1 MIVKILRTG
10 VRDQGKKWEE
20 SSFREGYP
28 TYEEFGL
35 LYKLNSIIEWNFVK
49 YPKKQGE
56 DVEDK
61 NYLAP
66 DNILQPGDAFS
77 LGESGN
83 LQLIRVISEDKI
95 GLEHTETG
103 GLALDRI
110 VNSIISPEIKMF
122 FNNSIGVSGITF
134 EKFDWEKVP
143 ESHGWEY
150 KIPYDLYKIFS
161 DRFFPKRD
169 EFLGGMKITIET
181 DMSVFPIECYLYKS
195 NMKFNE
201 DDVIEKEFIDEL
213 VKDMLAWFYNN
224 HERLEVIEKS
234 ENIYQNQNKEDLL
247 RNLINTVSV
256 STGNQQSSNT
266 QSNINNYDVEDFG
279 EFNPDEIYHYSVKGE
294 EGELILYLVKKSF
307 WDSEGYM
314 DSEHLDPRFED
325 MYISEFESACEGTY
339 MVPDKFKT
347 KEEVYSYLSS
357 IHVFEFSQDFENFIY
372 NCD

>member
-1 MIVKILRTG
+1 MLKYNFIMIVKILRTG

-20 SSFREGYP
+20 SSFRKGYP
-28 TYEEFGL
+28 TYEESEL
-35 LYKLNSIIEWNFVK
+35 LYKLNSIIEWDFVK

-83 LQLIRVISEDKI
+83 LQLIRVISENKI

-103 GLALDRI
+103 GLALERI

-195 NMKFNE
+195 NMKFSE

-224 HERLEVIEKS
+224 YERLEVIEKS
-234 ENIYQNQNKEDLL
+234 ENTDQNQNKEDFLK
-247 RNLINTVSV
+247 NLINTV

-266 QSNINNYDVEDFG
+266 QQSNLVNIYGVEDF
-279 EFNPDEIYHYSVKGE
+279 S
-294 EGELILYLVKKSF
+294 
-307 WDSEGYM
+307 
-314 DSEHLDPRFED
+314 
-325 MYISEFESACEGTY
+325 
-339 MVPDKFKT
+339 
-347 KEEVYSYLSS
+347 
-357 IHVFEFSQDFENFIY
+357 
-372 NCD
+372 

>member
-20 SSFREGYP
+20 SNFREGYP
-28 TYEEFGL
+28 TYEEYGL
-35 LYKLNSIIEWNFVK
+35 LYKLNSIIEWDFVK

-66 DNILQPGDAFS
+66 DNVLQPGDAFS

-83 LQLIRVISEDKI
+83 LQLIRVISENKI

-103 GLALDRI
+103 GLALERV

-195 NMKFNE
+195 NIKFNE

-234 ENIYQNQNKEDLL
+234 ENTDQNQNKEEFL
-247 RNLINTVSV
+247 RNLINTV

-266 QSNINNYDVEDFG
+266 QNINNYNVEDFG
-279 EFNPDEIYHYSVKGE
+279 DFNPDEIYHYSVKGE

-325 MYISEFESACEGTY
+325 MYISEFESAGEGIY
-339 MVPDKFKT
+339 LVPDKFKT

-357 IHVFEFSQDFENFIY
+357 IHIFEFSQDFENFIDSC
-372 NCD
+372 N